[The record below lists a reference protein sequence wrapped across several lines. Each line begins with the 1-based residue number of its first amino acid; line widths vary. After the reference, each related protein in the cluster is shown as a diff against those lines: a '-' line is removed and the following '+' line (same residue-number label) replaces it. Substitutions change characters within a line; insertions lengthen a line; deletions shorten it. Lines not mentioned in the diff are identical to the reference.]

1 VRSTRRRER
10 VLVSDATPA
19 APAPAGISDPYR
31 VCFVCTGNI
40 CRSPMAEVV
49 LRSMAVSALPPGDRL
64 TVSSAGT
71 GNWHEGEPM
80 DPRARRALA
89 AAGYRDHGHV
99 ARQFRTASVPKL
111 DLIVALDRRHLQTV
125 RGMASARQIPGA
137 EARTVLLR
145 QFDRSAGGALDVPDP
160 YYGDDSA
167 FDECLAMVEA
177 GCRGL
182 MAAICDTLDG
192 AYPRHR

>member
-1 VRSTRRRER
+1 MTPI
-10 VLVSDATPA
+10 PA
-19 APAPAGISDPYR
+19 AGRVPIAPDPTGPGPYR

-49 LRSMAVSALPPGDRL
+49 LRSIAGSALPAGAQL
-64 TVSSAGT
+64 SVSSAGT

-80 DPRARRALA
+80 DPRARQALL
-89 AAGYRDHGHV
+89 AAGYVDHGHV
-99 ARQFRTASVPKL
+99 AHQFVTASVAEL

-125 RGMASARQIPGA
+125 RGMATARGLPDVQS
-137 EARTVLLR
+137 RTVLLR

-160 YYGDDSA
+160 YYGDATA

-182 MAAICDTLDG
+182 LTNICATLDG
-192 AYPRHR
+192 GTAGRGR